1 MRNIRPFTEYHGNLW
16 WRDEKEGGR
25 MKQIFINDRNGI
37 FIHAAELAKGKKEV
51 KLQLVISHYD
61 KNAYNDDNQYEW
73 YDFKDGEF
81 VKDKSKY
88 D

>member
-1 MRNIRPFTEYHGNLW
+1 MRPFTEYYGNLY
-16 WRDEKEGGR
+16 WRNEDGKTRG
-25 MKQIFINDRNGI
+25 KQIFINDRNGI

-81 VKDKSKY
+81 VDVTKRYK
-88 D
+88 